1 MRIPRGFAGF
11 AVITVGVCI
20 AAFVV
25 ASRAFPMRSP
35 PELDLEEWLDV
46 WATYKLEAI
55 PTRPEPHVV
64 QPGETI
70 WDIAEAYKLP
80 GDMKMTVDIIRELN
94 SLWGPRS
101 LRLRPG
107 QRLKVPEPD
116 WEQWPLAIRHAW
128 ERQQARGEA
137 G

>member
-1 MRIPRGFAGF
+1 MRFRRGFASF

-25 ASRAFPMRSP
+25 AFRAFPMRSP
-35 PELDLEEWLDV
+35 PESELDEWLDV
-46 WATYKLEAI
+46 WTTYQLEAI

-80 GDMKMTVDIIRELN
+80 GGLRMTVDIIRELN
-94 SLWGPRS
+94 SLWGPDGPI
-101 LRLRPG
+101 LRPG
-107 QRLKVPEPD
+107 QRLRVPEPD
-116 WEQWPLAIRHAW
+116 RSHWPLAVQHAW
-128 ERQQARGEA
+128 QRKGSEE
-137 G
+137 